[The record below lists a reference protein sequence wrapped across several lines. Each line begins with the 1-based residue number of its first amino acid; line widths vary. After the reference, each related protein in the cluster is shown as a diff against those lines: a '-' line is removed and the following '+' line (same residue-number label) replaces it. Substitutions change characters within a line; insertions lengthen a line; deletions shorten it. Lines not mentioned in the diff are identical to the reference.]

1 MNKSLFA
8 LLCLLILACGIGS
21 VCASDATNA
30 TANHD
35 FLQTNAHPLISDSVG
50 DTNASQ
56 ISSCADYRI
65 IKYNPSSTN
74 STNTDGNGTVPGSNV
89 NSTNHS
95 IKEPKLNI
103 KGPKLQ
109 DKIIIKGP
117 KLPFNVDWAAKDYND
132 VYKRIAQGHLTHGY
146 EECDIVCLLLLEIYK
161 DYNADQTK
169 LIAHKVLNKNNF
181 TISQDT
187 VDWFFRGICG
197 KEILHYYPYHDGSP
211 FDYFTKFYNLRKYV
225 ETGKLQIGDGD
236 LKDARN
242 YVKNIL
248 DAGGEV
254 DIWKFVLFVYKDHDL
269 DMTTKIV
276 AKAYTEYMWKY
287 GCVQDTQ
294 DIKHLIDNVR
304 GGNFGGDMY
313 VQLHDLEFFKNPANI
328 LFGGLSL
335 AYHHFMGSILS

>member
-8 LLCLLILACGIGS
+8 LLCLLVLACGIGS

-74 STNTDGNGTVPGSNV
+74 STNTDGNATGSGSKTIQNR
-89 NSTNHS
+89 T
-95 IKEPKLNI
+95 IDAPQLDI
-103 KGPKLQ
+103 KGPRPLTNLH
-109 DKIIIKGP
+109 IKGP

-132 VYKRIAQGHLTHGY
+132 VYKRIAQGHLTPGY
-146 EECDIVCLLLLEIYK
+146 ERCDIVCMLLLEIYK

-181 TISQDT
+181 TISQDD
-187 VDWFFRGICG
+187 VNWYFDGIYG
-197 KEILHYYPYHDGSP
+197 KKILHYYPYEDGTP

-225 ETGKLQIGDGD
+225 ETGKLQIADSD

-254 DIWKFVLFVYKDHDL
+254 DMWKFVLFVYKDHDL

-335 AYHHFMGSILS
+335 AYHHFMGSILG